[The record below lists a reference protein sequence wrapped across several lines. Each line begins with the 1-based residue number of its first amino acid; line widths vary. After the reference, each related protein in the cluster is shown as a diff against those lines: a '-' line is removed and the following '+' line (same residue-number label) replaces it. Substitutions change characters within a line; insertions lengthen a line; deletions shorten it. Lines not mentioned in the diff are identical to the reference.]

1 MIEKQRSVVETEL
14 VFDTPSAR
22 TTTVETVL
30 IKQGDNWLV
39 DQQLT
44 LARLQGGN
52 EVGAAIAAFR
62 QFTQSF
68 SKELDQSLNELER
81 QAPVIRH
88 ELEGIVKKFSDRLP
102 ALQKELEGFAKG
114 LDKALQP
121 LVKPVVPPITP
132 KLPSKPPSAT
142 DT

>member
-52 EVGAAIAAFR
+52 DTGAAIAAFR
-62 QFTQSF
+62 Q
-68 SKELDQSLNELER
+68 
-81 QAPVIRH
+81 I
-88 ELEGIVKKFSDRLP
+88 
-102 ALQKELEGFAKG
+102 
-114 LDKALQP
+114 
-121 LVKPVVPPITP
+121 
-132 KLPSKPPSAT
+132 
-142 DT
+142 